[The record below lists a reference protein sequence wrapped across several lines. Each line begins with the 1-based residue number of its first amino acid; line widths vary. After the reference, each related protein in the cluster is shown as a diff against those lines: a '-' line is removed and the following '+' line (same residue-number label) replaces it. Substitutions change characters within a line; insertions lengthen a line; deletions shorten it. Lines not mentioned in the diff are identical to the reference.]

1 MENGKQPHIIVAVI
15 SHKPYPMPA
24 DPIYLPIEVGAASR
38 TVHFFPTRDDQGD
51 NISEKNPSYC
61 ELTGFYYAYKN
72 LSCDIMGF
80 DHYRRI
86 FVRNGLFV
94 SKNLKNAL
102 TGPQIDKILQKY
114 DFIVPKKRH
123 YYIETNESHYVHAHK
138 REALD
143 KTREIIAREYPT
155 YLPAFDHHMKQTSGH
170 YFNMFIARFDQTK
183 AYLDWMFSI
192 LFTLEKEI
200 DLSKYEG
207 NEKRVFGFV
216 SELLLDVYL
225 ETNHLKVKNQSY
237 RFLEKQHWCKKILGV
252 LKRKKAG
259 ERGND

>member
-1 MENGKQPHIIVAVI
+1 MEDKTHRHIIIAVI
-15 SHKPYPMPA
+15 AHKPYPMPE
-24 DPIYLPIEVGAASR
+24 DPIYVPLEVGAANR
-38 TVHFFPTRDDQGD
+38 KEHFFPVRDDQGD

-72 LSCDIMGF
+72 LSCDVLGF
-80 DHYRRI
+80 DHYRRL

-94 SKNLKNAL
+94 SKNRKNAL

-143 KTREIIAREYPT
+143 KTREIIARDYPDF
-155 YLPAFDHHMKQTSGH
+155 LPAFDHCMKKRSGH
-170 YFNMFIARFDQTK
+170 YFNMFIARYDQAK

-192 LFTLEKEI
+192 LFALEKEI
-200 DLSKYEG
+200 DLSTYEG

-225 ETNHLKVKNQSY
+225 EAKHLTYKNQNY
-237 RFLEKQHWCKKILGV
+237 RFLEKQHWGKKILGV

-259 ERGND
+259 ERK